1 MTSSRILF
9 ESCCSLLSNQIK
21 SNAFSFFFNAHLT
34 NRVIAEVFSQSNK
47 GHNYRQRE
55 EHRANIA
62 PTGESAGLFVCLQCP
77 RVGNLLMGVFVF
89 CHSVYGRRGGN
100 GKLCTPPPPPTLLF
114 SPFLFSLTHPH
125 QIFNG
130 LHWCHRGISVAKAL
144 KGLKSAPC

>member
-1 MTSSRILF
+1 MLF
-9 ESCCSLLSNQIK
+9 PVIK
-21 SNAFSFFFNAHLT
+21 SNKVKCILFFLSFFNAHLT
-34 NRVIAEVFSQSNK
+34 NRVIAEAFSQSNK

-62 PTGESAGLFVCLQCP
+62 PTGESACLFVSLQCP
-77 RVGNLLMGVFVF
+77 RVGNPLMGVFVF

-100 GKLCTPPPPPTLLF
+100 GKLCTPPPPPHTSFFSLLLF
-114 SPFLFSLTHPH
+114 SLAHPH